1 MDVERTSVR
10 EGEPHVAKIHPRVRC
25 RRGARHSRTD
35 ADHRQRHVVRQW
47 LVRLPRLQ
55 SSLELALP
63 PPLLGLLQAAFLL
76 WRQVRRLEEVLQI
89 LLSRT
94 SGRLH
99 RAGNRA
105 TPASEP
111 GFARFHI
118 DREHHRHRRHP
129 RDGDPDQ
136 PATRQFE
143 LRFLRKVGQDRSRRP
158 AQDRMSATKKG
169 TEGELPM
176 TTIIRIVA
184 LCAALLAAGSAF
196 DDQYPNKPVK
206 IIVPFPP
213 AGQTDIAGRL
223 IAQKL
228 SDRLGQQFYIEN
240 ISGAGGNLGMGNVA
254 RAVPDGYTIL
264 FASSSI
270 VVNPSLYPKI
280 PYDPYKD
287 FQPVSVPATAP
298 NILLV
303 NPSVPAKD
311 VKELVAYIKANP
323 GKISYAS
330 AGTGT
335 TPHLSSE
342 LLKLTLN
349 LDIVHVP
356 FGGAGPAI
364 QSLVAGHTPMGFT
377 SMPPAVPLIKEGKLR
392 ALAVAA
398 PKRSAALPDV
408 PTLDELGFKEQ
419 EADTFQ
425 GVLLPA
431 GTPKPI
437 VDLLYKEIVA
447 IVALPDVKDRF
458 AQLGLEIIANTPDE
472 FAAQIKREIE
482 KWGRVIREANIK
494 AE

>member
-1 MDVERTSVR
+1 VPMLARCLVSCLVSLSV
-10 EGEPHVAKIHPRVRC
+10 
-25 RRGARHSRTD
+25 
-35 ADHRQRHVVRQW
+35 
-47 LVRLPRLQ
+47 L
-55 SSLELALP
+55 
-63 PPLLGLLQAAFLL
+63 F
-76 WRQVRRLEEVLQI
+76 
-89 LLSRT
+89 
-94 SGRLH
+94 
-99 RAGNRA
+99 
-105 TPASEP
+105 
-111 GFARFHI
+111 
-118 DREHHRHRRHP
+118 
-129 RDGDPDQ
+129 
-136 PATRQFE
+136 
-143 LRFLRKVGQDRSRRP
+143 
-158 AQDRMSATKKG
+158 
-169 TEGELPM
+169 
-176 TTIIRIVA
+176 
-184 LCAALLAAGSAF
+184 AAGAASAQGAG
-196 DDQYPNKPVK
+196 DYPNRPVK
-206 IIVPFPP
+206 IVVPFAP
-213 AGQTDIAGRL
+213 AGPTDVVARI
-223 IAQKL
+223 IAQKFTE
-228 SDRLGQQFYIEN
+228 RLGKQFYVEN
-240 ISGAGGNLGMGNVA
+240 MAGAGGNLGMGNVA
-254 RAVPDGYTIL
+254 RAAPDGYTIL

-287 FQPVSVPATAP
+287 FEPVSIPATAP

-408 PTLDELGFKEQ
+408 PTLDELGFKDQ

-425 GVLLPA
+425 GVLVPA

-447 IVALPDVKDRF
+447 IVALPDVKERF

-472 FAAQIKREIE
+472 FTAQIKREIE

>member
-1 MDVERTSVR
+1 MLARCLVLCLVSLSV
-10 EGEPHVAKIHPRVRC
+10 
-25 RRGARHSRTD
+25 
-35 ADHRQRHVVRQW
+35 
-47 LVRLPRLQ
+47 L
-55 SSLELALP
+55 
-63 PPLLGLLQAAFLL
+63 F
-76 WRQVRRLEEVLQI
+76 
-89 LLSRT
+89 
-94 SGRLH
+94 
-99 RAGNRA
+99 
-105 TPASEP
+105 
-111 GFARFHI
+111 
-118 DREHHRHRRHP
+118 
-129 RDGDPDQ
+129 
-136 PATRQFE
+136 
-143 LRFLRKVGQDRSRRP
+143 
-158 AQDRMSATKKG
+158 
-169 TEGELPM
+169 
-176 TTIIRIVA
+176 
-184 LCAALLAAGSAF
+184 AAGAASAQGAG
-196 DDQYPNKPVK
+196 DYPNRPVK
-206 IIVPFPP
+206 IVVPFAP
-213 AGQTDIAGRL
+213 AGPTDVVARI
-223 IAQKL
+223 IAQKFTE
-228 SDRLGQQFYIEN
+228 RLGKQFYVEN
-240 ISGAGGNLGMGNVA
+240 MAGAGGNLGMGNVA
-254 RAVPDGYTIL
+254 RAAPDGYTIL

-287 FQPVSVPATAP
+287 FEPVSIPATAP

-408 PTLDELGFKEQ
+408 PTLDELGFKDQ

-425 GVLLPA
+425 GVLVPA

-447 IVALPDVKDRF
+447 IVALPDVKERF

-472 FAAQIKREIE
+472 FTAQIKREIE

>member
-1 MDVERTSVR
+1 M
-10 EGEPHVAKIHPRVRC
+10 IVRC
-25 RRGARHSRTD
+25 
-35 ADHRQRHVVRQW
+35 VVSC
-47 LVRLPRLQ
+47 LV
-55 SSLELALP
+55 SLS
-63 PPLLGLLQAAFLL
+63 
-76 WRQVRRLEEVLQI
+76 VL
-89 LLSRT
+89 
-94 SGRLH
+94 
-99 RAGNRA
+99 
-105 TPASEP
+105 
-111 GFARFHI
+111 F
-118 DREHHRHRRHP
+118 
-129 RDGDPDQ
+129 
-136 PATRQFE
+136 
-143 LRFLRKVGQDRSRRP
+143 
-158 AQDRMSATKKG
+158 
-169 TEGELPM
+169 
-176 TTIIRIVA
+176 
-184 LCAALLAAGSAF
+184 AAGAPSAQGAG
-196 DDQYPNKPVK
+196 DYPNRPVK
-206 IIVPFPP
+206 IVVPFAP
-213 AGQTDIAGRL
+213 AGPTDVVARI
-223 IAQKL
+223 IAQKFTE
-228 SDRLGQQFYIEN
+228 RLGKQFYVEN
-240 ISGAGGNLGMGNVA
+240 MAGAGGNLGMGNVA
-254 RAVPDGYTIL
+254 RAAPDGYTIL

-287 FQPVSVPATAP
+287 FEPVSIPATAP

-408 PTLDELGFKEQ
+408 PTLDELGFKDQ

-425 GVLLPA
+425 GVLVPA

-447 IVALPDVKDRF
+447 IVALPDVKERF

-472 FAAQIKREIE
+472 FTAQIKREIE

>member
-1 MDVERTSVR
+1 M
-10 EGEPHVAKIHPRVRC
+10 IVRC
-25 RRGARHSRTD
+25 
-35 ADHRQRHVVRQW
+35 
-47 LVRLPRLQ
+47 LVSCLV
-55 SSLELALP
+55 SLS
-63 PPLLGLLQAAFLL
+63 
-76 WRQVRRLEEVLQI
+76 VL
-89 LLSRT
+89 
-94 SGRLH
+94 
-99 RAGNRA
+99 
-105 TPASEP
+105 
-111 GFARFHI
+111 F
-118 DREHHRHRRHP
+118 
-129 RDGDPDQ
+129 
-136 PATRQFE
+136 
-143 LRFLRKVGQDRSRRP
+143 
-158 AQDRMSATKKG
+158 
-169 TEGELPM
+169 
-176 TTIIRIVA
+176 
-184 LCAALLAAGSAF
+184 AAGAASAQGAG
-196 DDQYPNKPVK
+196 DYPNRPVK
-206 IIVPFPP
+206 IVVPFAP
-213 AGQTDIAGRL
+213 AGPTDVVARIM
-223 IAQKL
+223 AQKFTE
-228 SDRLGQQFYIEN
+228 RLGKQFYVEN
-240 ISGAGGNLGMGNVA
+240 VAGAGGNLGMGNVA
-254 RAVPDGYTIL
+254 RAAPDGYTIL

-408 PTLDELGFKEQ
+408 PTLDELGFKDQ

-431 GTPKPI
+431 GRPKPI